1 MRQGIYRPGRSVQR
15 VTANFGNRAFIRGG
29 RPLWLIA
36 DAPVFIGPD
45 IPAQSWLVGTPVSYN
60 VAGLFEAERGMRF
73 YSDGLPI
80 GLSCT
85 PEGNVSGTPAYAGT
99 GFATVVAVNLGGSAE
114 SNKFA
119 WTVT

>member
-29 RPLWLIA
+29 RPLWRL
-36 DAPVFIGPD
+36 DAPAFIGPA
-45 IPAQSWLVGTPVSYN
+45 IPDQSWLVGTPVSYN
-60 VAGLFEAERGMRF
+60 VAALFSGDYLKF

-85 PEGNVSGTPAYAGT
+85 PEGNVSGTPAYVGT
-99 GFATVVAVNLGGSAE
+99 GFATVLAVNFAGKAE

-119 WTVT
+119 WTVA